1 MFFCEE
7 SLRKINEKDVELFRN
22 GSAHES
28 VDYFETKKYFLR
40 RKKENLYEQNF
51 DGEAN
56 RSGVVNFHCM
66 QTSCAE
72 HAVYF
77 LR

>member
-22 GSAHES
+22 WLVHEG
-28 VDYFETKKYFLR
+28 VDYFETRKYFRR
-40 RKKENLYEQNF
+40 RKKEDLYEQNV

-77 LR
+77 RR

>member
-28 VDYFETKKYFLR
+28 VDYFETKKYFRR
-40 RKKENLYEQNF
+40 RKTRIFMSKTSI
-51 DGEAN
+51 G
-56 RSGVVNFHCM
+56 R
-66 QTSCAE
+66 QTGL
-72 HAVYF
+72 V
-77 LR
+77 L